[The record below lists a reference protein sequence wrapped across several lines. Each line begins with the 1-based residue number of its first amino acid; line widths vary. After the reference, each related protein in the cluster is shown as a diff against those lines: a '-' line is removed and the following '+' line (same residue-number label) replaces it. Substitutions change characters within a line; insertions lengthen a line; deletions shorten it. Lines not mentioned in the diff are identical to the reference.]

1 MSFQLKLSYY
11 INVCITL
18 CFSLN
23 YAECQDKHSGWYWIW
38 NQKLSRVKNIKYVTA
53 QRLCLFYLQYNPII
67 SWQKKCMRY
76 CTVPLVSTSAY
87 RRTLWPVAFSVI
99 MGPFQ
104 NWSSEAKLNSCK
116 TLLHFAE
123 TPKLPQRE
131 MGNFTDLLWFVFNVI
146 GRHTVFIFCILYR
159 QNSFLIK
166 I

>member
-1 MSFQLKLSYY
+1 MFALPRAFLQITVNIK
-11 INVCITL
+11 INTL
-18 CFSLN
+18 DGIESETKSS
-23 YAECQDKHSGWYWIW
+23 AG
-38 NQKLSRVKNIKYVTA
+38 VKNIKYATA
-53 QRLCLFYLQYNPII
+53 QGLCLFYLQYNPII
-67 SWQKKCMRY
+67 SWQKKCRRH

-123 TPKLPQRE
+123 IPNLPQRE
-131 MGNFTDLLWFVFNVI
+131 MGNFADLLQFVFNVI
-146 GRHTVFIFCILYR
+146 GRQTVFIFCILYR
-159 QNSFLIK
+159 QNSFLKK